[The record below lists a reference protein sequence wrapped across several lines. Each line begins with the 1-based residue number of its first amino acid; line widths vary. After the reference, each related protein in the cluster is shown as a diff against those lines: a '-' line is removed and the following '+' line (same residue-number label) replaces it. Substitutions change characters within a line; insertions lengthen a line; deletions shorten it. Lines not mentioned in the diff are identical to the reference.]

1 LVHLGPAVQVHRTPF
16 TTAAGPPHFLHKS
29 DAQHIGADQ
38 HGETAD
44 GNGEIDPL
52 HGDSRKRPRSKIC
65 DSREPLPTR
74 SLLAVPSHDHGSK
87 RSGDVRSH
95 PLVAREVA
103 AEATSG
109 HRSSAA
115 WSLPPSLFQRRRTAR
130 SCGPFAARFDA
141 DRTVRILAS
150 LYDGIYFR
158 RKGRFRIPIWL
169 IAGITGI
176 VERGTFAHR
185 HVVRVSCRSCD
196 TEVGCR

>member
-1 LVHLGPAVQVHRTPF
+1 LAHLGLAVQVHRPPF

-52 HGDSRKRPRSKIC
+52 HGDPRKRPRAIAS

-87 RSGDVRSH
+87 RSGDARSH
-95 PLVAREVA
+95 PLVAREA
-103 AEATSG
+103 AATSG
-109 HRSSAA
+109 HRSPPHVASAFA
-115 WSLPPSLFQRRRTAR
+115 LPATADGSLMRAACCPFSTRTAR
-130 SCGPFAARFDA
+130 FGSWLSSTTEYIFDRGNFPIPF
-141 DRTVRILAS
+141 
-150 LYDGIYFR
+150 
-158 RKGRFRIPIWL
+158 WL

-176 VERGTFAHR
+176 VEIGTSGHR
-185 HVVRVSCRSCD
+185 HVLRASCRL
-196 TEVGCR
+196 